1 MKRTTA
7 VYALALLAAAG
18 GMLPAQAAGKVKP
31 MHGSYTVSLTP
42 DPSPNA
48 TNTAGKEG
56 CSGVNPSSVDKHP
69 LTLSG
74 KGLLKVTLDSPDP
87 TGHGVTDWDLYVE
100 DASGT
105 IIDGSH
111 GGTSHE
117 ETATKFK
124 AGQALTI
131 VVCNLAGQPSGTV
144 TYDFR

>member
-7 VYALALLAAAG
+7 VYALALLAAGA

-31 MHGSYTVSLTP
+31 MHGSYTVSLAP

-56 CSGVNPSSVDKHP
+56 CSGVSPAGVDKHP
-69 LTLSG
+69 LTLPG

-87 TGHGVTDWDLYVE
+87 TGQGVTDWDLYVV
-100 DASGT
+100 DSTGT

-124 AGQALTI
+124 TAQPVTI
-131 VVCNLAGQPSGTV
+131 VVCNLAGEPNGTV